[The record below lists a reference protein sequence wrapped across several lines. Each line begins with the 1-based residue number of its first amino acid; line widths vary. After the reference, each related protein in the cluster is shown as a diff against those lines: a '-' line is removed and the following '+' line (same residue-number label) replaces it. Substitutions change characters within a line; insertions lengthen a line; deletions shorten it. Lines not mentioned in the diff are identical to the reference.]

1 MWAAPRE
8 RDPIVMAGD
17 HRGVHL
23 KAALREKLEA
33 AGHPVIDKGTN
44 GDSAVDYPD
53 FAAAAARVV
62 STGEV
67 PRGILICGSAAFP
80 ACAPPGCRTRR
91 WRASPGSTTTPT

>member
-1 MWAAPRE
+1 MG
-8 RDPIVMAGD
+8 DPIVMAGD

-67 PRGILICGSAAFP
+67 PRAAFP